1 LKKSTIQRQRI
12 RTAIWLILMVFA
24 FGVLGYMFL
33 EDYSFL
39 DALYMTVITLSTIG
53 FGLLRELTSAGK
65 LFTIFL
71 IIVGLGTFGYM
82 ISLVTSYFVEGQ
94 LEGIVR
100 GYFKKSDIKKM
111 KNHVI
116 ICGYGRNGRQ
126 AVDELHAH
134 NVPCVVVDNKGD
146 KFEYLEEEHN
156 MKFINGDATSDEV
169 LRKAGIKGARALI
182 TTLPVDADNVYVVL
196 SARFLNEDVI
206 LISRASNETVENKLH
221 VAGVNSVVMPE
232 KVGGAH
238 MAKLVA
244 NPDVVEFLE
253 HLSIDGL
260 DPTNLEEIV
269 CSDMP
274 PDIINQRIDQ
284 IGIRKRAG
292 ANIIGFKTP
301 EGKYI
306 INPPPET
313 RVIHNSKLFV
323 LGTPNQIKAMKEMM
337 QDKS

>member
-1 LKKSTIQRQRI
+1 
-12 RTAIWLILMVFA
+12 MVFA
-24 FGVLGYMFL
+24 FGVAGYMFL
-33 EDYSFL
+33 EDYNFL

-53 FGLLRELTSAGK
+53 FGLLRELSPSGK

-71 IIVGLGTFGYM
+71 ISVGLGAFAYM
-82 ISLVTSYFVEGQ
+82 ISLLTSYFVEGH

-126 AVDELHAH
+126 ALDELHAR
-134 NVPCVVVDNKGD
+134 NVSCVVVDNKVE
-146 KFEYLEEEHN
+146 KIEHVEEEHYL
-156 MKFINGDATSDEV
+156 KFIDGDATSDEV
-169 LRKAGIKGARALI
+169 LIRAGIGSAKALI
-182 TTLPVDADNVYVVL
+182 TTLPVDADNVYVIL
-196 SARFLNEDVI
+196 SARSINKSI
-206 LISRASNETVENKLH
+206 TLISRASNESVENKLH

-253 HLSIDGL
+253 HLSIDGM

-274 PDIINQRIDQ
+274 ADIINQTIDQ

-306 INPPPET
+306 INPPPDT
-313 RVIHNSKLFV
+313 KVITNSKLFV
-323 LGTPNQIKAMKEMM
+323 LGTPKQIKAMKEMM
-337 QDKS
+337 RDKS

>member
-1 LKKSTIQRQRI
+1 
-12 RTAIWLILMVFA
+12 MVFA
-24 FGVLGYMFL
+24 FGVAGYMFL

-53 FGLLRELTSAGK
+53 FGLLRELSPSGK

-71 IIVGLGTFGYM
+71 IIVGLGAFAYM
-82 ISLVTSYFVEGQ
+82 ISLLTSYFVEGH

-126 AVDELHAH
+126 ALDELHAR
-134 NVPCVVVDNKGD
+134 NVSCVVVDNKVE
-146 KFEYLEEEHN
+146 KIEHVEEEHYL
-156 MKFINGDATSDEV
+156 KFIDGDATSDEV
-169 LRKAGIKGARALI
+169 LIRAGIGSAKALI
-182 TTLPVDADNVYVVL
+182 TTLPVDADNVYVIL
-196 SARFLNEDVI
+196 SARSINKSI
-206 LISRASNETVENKLH
+206 TLISRASNESVENKLH

-253 HLSIDGL
+253 HLSIDGM

-274 PDIINQRIDQ
+274 ADIINQTIDQ

-306 INPPPET
+306 INPPPDT
-313 RVIHNSKLFV
+313 KVITNSKLFV
-323 LGTPNQIKAMKEMM
+323 LGTPKQIKAMKEMM
-337 QDKS
+337 RDKS

>member
-1 LKKSTIQRQRI
+1 
-12 RTAIWLILMVFA
+12 MVFA
-24 FGVLGYMFL
+24 FGVAGYMFL
-33 EDYSFL
+33 ENYSLL

-53 FGLLRELTSAGK
+53 FGLLRELSPAGK

-71 IIVGLGTFGYM
+71 IIVGLGTFAYM
-82 ISLVTSYFVEGQ
+82 ISLLTSYFVEGH

-100 GYFKKSDIKKM
+100 GYFKKSNIKRM

-126 AVDELHAH
+126 ALDELHAR
-134 NVPCVVVDNKGD
+134 NVPCVVID
-146 KFEYLEEEHN
+146 KLGEKIEHVEEEHN
-156 MKFINGDATSDEV
+156 LKFIDGDATSDEV
-169 LRKAGIKGARALI
+169 LIKAGVGSAMALI
-182 TTLPVDADNVYVVL
+182 TTLPVDADNVYVIL
-196 SARFLNEDVI
+196 SARSINKSI
-206 LISRASNETVENKLH
+206 TLISRASNESVENKLH

-253 HLSIDGL
+253 HLSIDGM

-274 PDIINQRIDQ
+274 PDIINQTIDQ

-306 INPPPET
+306 INPPPDT
-313 RVIHNSKLFV
+313 KVILNSKLFV
-323 LGTPNQIKAMKEMM
+323 LGTPRQIKAMKEMM
-337 QDKS
+337 HDKT